1 MNKILSVIIP
11 TYNMEALLDKCLSS
25 LILESAEKRQLL
37 DVIVVNDGSKDKS
50 SEIAHKYAGK
60 YPEMFSVIDKENGNY
75 GSCVNAALP
84 HVKGKY
90 VRILDADDCYCT
102 ENLMAYLDILK
113 TTDTDLVLSDYVTVN
128 EKGEE
133 IDKTTFPLTTDVVV
147 EFSELHDDTPLAMH
161 AVAYRTTIFNEID
174 YHQTEGVSYTD
185 MEWIFHPLSRVKN
198 LYYFHKPIYRYL
210 LGREGQTVDTI
221 TMIKRLDH
229 REKGLWSQLEVF
241 VSQNIDNPAYKRME
255 NMIRGRLHFIYL
267 NSLSRYSDFDL
278 KRFDSLLKL
287 KYPSV
292 YKELENYCV
301 PVGAFNFQ
309 MPIVK
314 IWRKFRNKK
323 MMIFHPLFALYII
336 NKILRKRC

>member
-37 DVIVVNDGSKDKS
+37 DLIVVNDGSKDKS
-50 SEIAHKYAGK
+50 SEIAHKYAEN

-75 GSCVNAALP
+75 GSCINAALP

-90 VRILDADDCYCT
+90 VRILDADDSYCT
-102 ENLMAYLDILK
+102 ENLIAYLDILK

-133 IDKTTFPLTTDVVV
+133 IDKTTFPLTTDEVV

-161 AVAYRTTIFNEID
+161 AVAYRSTIFNEID

-267 NSLSRYSDFDL
+267 TQ
-278 KRFDSLLKL
+278 
-287 KYPSV
+287 V
-292 YKELENYCV
+292 
-301 PVGAFNFQ
+301 
-309 MPIVK
+309 
-314 IWRKFRNKK
+314 
-323 MMIFHPLFALYII
+323 
-336 NKILRKRC
+336 